1 MLILGDLIGHISDG
15 CEVEVCNK
23 SGETLLVLTS
33 KALEKAD
40 LYMSDEILNSEM
52 EIWCADYINDPV
64 KKLHGDCNIKIVQ
77 IEHATG
83 DDYIVE
89 FVREER

>member
-1 MLILGDLIGHISDG
+1 MVAI
-15 CEVEVCNK
+15 
-23 SGETLLVLTS
+23 
-33 KALEKAD
+33 EK
-40 LYMSDEILNSEM
+40 NSEM

-83 DDYIVE
+83 EEYILV
-89 FVREER
+89 FVGEEREC

>member
-1 MLILGDLIGHISDG
+1 MKWVIFMVAI
-15 CEVEVCNK
+15 EKN
-23 SGETLLVLTS
+23 S
-33 KALEKAD
+33 K
-40 LYMSDEILNSEM
+40 M

>member
-1 MLILGDLIGHISDG
+1 MFMVAI
-15 CEVEVCNK
+15 
-23 SGETLLVLTS
+23 
-33 KALEKAD
+33 EK
-40 LYMSDEILNSEM
+40 NSEM
-52 EIWCADYINDPV
+52 GIWCADYINDPV
-64 KKLHGDCNIKIVQ
+64 KKLHGVKIVQ

>member
-1 MLILGDLIGHISDG
+1 MVAI
-15 CEVEVCNK
+15 
-23 SGETLLVLTS
+23 
-33 KALEKAD
+33 EK
-40 LYMSDEILNSEM
+40 NSEM
-52 EIWCADYINDPV
+52 EIWCAGDINDPA
-64 KKLHGDCNIKIVQ
+64 KKLHNIKIVQ

>member
-1 MLILGDLIGHISDG
+1 MFIVAI
-15 CEVEVCNK
+15 
-23 SGETLLVLTS
+23 
-33 KALEKAD
+33 EK
-40 LYMSDEILNSEM
+40 NSEM

>member
-1 MLILGDLIGHISDG
+1 MFMVAI
-15 CEVEVCNK
+15 
-23 SGETLLVLTS
+23 
-33 KALEKAD
+33 EK
-40 LYMSDEILNSEM
+40 NSEM
-52 EIWCADYINDPV
+52 GIWCADYINDPV
-64 KKLHGDCNIKIVQ
+64 KKLRGDCNIKTVQ

>member
-40 LYMSDEILNSEM
+40 LYMSDEILNSE
-52 EIWCADYINDPV
+52 V
-64 KKLHGDCNIKIVQ
+64 S
-77 IEHATG
+77 ATHCSNVNL
-83 DDYIVE
+83 ICVN
-89 FVREER
+89 VSIHEEVTE